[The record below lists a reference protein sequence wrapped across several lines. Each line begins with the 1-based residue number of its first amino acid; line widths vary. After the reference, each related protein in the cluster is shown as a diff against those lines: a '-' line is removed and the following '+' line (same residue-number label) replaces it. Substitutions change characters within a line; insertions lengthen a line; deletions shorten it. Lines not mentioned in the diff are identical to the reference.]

1 MSTPDITALLQDAY
15 TIRGADTPN
24 SNTAE
29 RVGKMFVDIVEA
41 LEENADLVS
50 SLTTLPTTVGTLSTS
65 VASLTSRVEAVEELF
80 TREADPAGGYR
91 IRARY
96 SLYTPGY
103 LSSGGVG
110 TSAGG
115 TSGGVSGGALSLL
128 SDVVAADEAV
138 GRDTST
144 PAVEGDILQYDG
156 SHWHAAPPDD
166 SDKTYIHQQD
176 VASSS
181 WLIVHNMGKYPSVT
195 VFDSSG
201 RQFLGDVQYTD
212 QNRLT
217 VTFHADFS
225 GKAILN

>member
-1 MSTPDITALLQDAY
+1 MSTQSTIDQLIQTINDAVTAGSVTNVMVATVMDYLNRRQ
-15 TIRGADTPN
+15 
-24 SNTAE
+24 
-29 RVGKMFVDIVEA
+29 K
-41 LEENADLVS
+41 ENDSLVS

-65 VASLTSRVEAVEELF
+65 VASLSSRVEAVEELF